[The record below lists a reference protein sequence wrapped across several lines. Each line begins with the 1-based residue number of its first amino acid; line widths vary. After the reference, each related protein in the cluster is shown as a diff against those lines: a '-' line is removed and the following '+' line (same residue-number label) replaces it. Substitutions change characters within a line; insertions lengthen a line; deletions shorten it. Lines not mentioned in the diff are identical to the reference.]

1 MNQSL
6 PRSDQAPSRCSMLT
20 ARADVP
26 RQVYEWFLTEPGSL
40 PVLLNK
46 GGMAAWRPIRV
57 RLPTAREHHG
67 VSHLQGD

>member
-1 MNQSL
+1 
-6 PRSDQAPSRCSMLT
+6 MLT

-26 RQVYEWFLTEPGSL
+26 GQVYEWFLTEPGSL

-46 GGMAAWRPIRV
+46 GGMATYPGG
-57 RLPTAREHHG
+57 LPTAREHYG